1 MLPVVVST
9 TVTLQF
15 ADFVCALQI
24 TLDTLKTL
32 TPEDLTGIGFALGPR
47 KQLQALIGK
56 LNGVQ
61 PATSPSAAGGDMAA
75 AASLVM
81 TLARAAGT
89 ANSGGVAA
97 AATAPHA
104 ASVPFPGYAPPP
116 YVPMMT
122 PGADPAAAAALASQL
137 AAEREREDRRE
148 RADRLEREER
158 RDREVGTGTGLLVLT
173 TTAVCSPQQPEGGF
187 ALLCFAF
194 IAFLR

>member
-1 MLPVVVST
+1 VVVST
-9 TVTLQF
+9 TLRPPVFVIVTL
-15 ADFVCALQI
+15 CAQI
-24 TLDTLKTL
+24 TLDTFKTL

-61 PATSPSAAGGDMAA
+61 PATTPSAAGGDMAA

-81 TLARAAGT
+81 TLARATGGG
-89 ANSGGVAA
+89 SGAGVAA
-97 AATAPHA
+97 SAAPHA

-122 PGADPAAAAALASQL
+122 PGADPAAAAALAAQL

-158 RDREVGTGTGLLVLT
+158 RDREVG
-173 TTAVCSPQQPEGGF
+173 
-187 ALLCFAF
+187 
-194 IAFLR
+194 